1 MMEVKEFSH
10 DVLSTA
16 VDFMYGKDV
25 PEDFNNAKDLEG
37 LLRMAD
43 QYLMADLK
51 DAVGAR
57 IGEALTKE
65 NILETSKL
73 AELFTALKLSEKCA
87 DFLIKHKDVVE
98 DEELDELGG
107 AVLGELGKK
116 AMKEFKKSSWMSKL
130 WGEKVDFKKR
140 EDFEADEDYKGYVM
154 ARVEPKMLVRCNQK
168 SSWKS
173 LSANLYQLMDVK
185 VGDIGCIQS
194 IEFSTVTVKW
204 LNVADPQG
212 EPHPQGQ
219 GRFEHLDLLTRPVKF
234 NC

>member
-1 MMEVKEFSH
+1 MMEVKEFSY

-16 VDFMYGKDV
+16 VDFMYGKDI

-37 LLRMAD
+37 LLHMAD

-57 IGEALTKE
+57 IGEALTRE

-87 DFLIKHKDVVE
+87 DFLIKHMDAVA
-98 DEELDELGG
+98 DEELDGLGG

-204 LNVADPQG
+204 LNVAEPQG
-212 EPHPQGQ
+212 EPRQ

>member
-1 MMEVKEFSH
+1 MEVKEFSH

-16 VDFMYGKDV
+16 VDFMYGKDI

-37 LLRMAD
+37 LLHMAD

-57 IGEALTKE
+57 IGKALTKE
-65 NILETSKL
+65 NILETSKM

-87 DFLIKHKDVVE
+87 DFLIEQKDAVADE
-98 DEELDELGG
+98 DLDGLGG

-154 ARVEPKMLVRCNQK
+154 RNKARFHPPDVALLPSWDPRAPGFVDSLDSGAQWQHRGQSLKRGRLTSKQ
-168 SSWKS
+168 SSVCTIDKHNS
-173 LSANLYQLMDVK
+173 
-185 VGDIGCIQS
+185 
-194 IEFSTVTVKW
+194 
-204 LNVADPQG
+204 
-212 EPHPQGQ
+212 
-219 GRFEHLDLLTRPVKF
+219 
-234 NC
+234 